1 MSDDETPRDLLDRLT
16 ADEDRLVLDRFDED
30 DAWRLGVALVTRAR
44 AADLPVA
51 VAIRRNGQR
60 LFHAALPGSAADND
74 DWLQRKMDV
83 VDRYNRSSWY
93 VGTRFRVEGG
103 DFDVDA
109 RRDPRAFAAHGGAFP
124 LRVRGVGVVGSVAV
138 SGLPQADDHALV
150 VEVLTEF
157 LSAPRFDP

>member
-1 MSDDETPRDLLDRLT
+1 METGTDDLLTRLT

-30 DAWRLGVALVTRAR
+30 DAWRLGSLLVERAR
-44 AADLPVA
+44 TAGLPVA
-51 VAIRRNGQR
+51 IAIRRNGQR

-83 VDRYNRSSWY
+83 VDRYNASSY
-93 VGTRFRVEGG
+93 LVGTRFAAAGG

-124 LRVRGVGVVGSVAV
+124 LRVRGVGVIGSVAV
-138 SGLPQADDHALV
+138 SGLPQAEDHALV
-150 VEVLTEF
+150 VDVLTEF
-157 LSAPRFDP
+157 LAAP